1 MQRVFRAVV
10 FRDARRRARSSAYAR
25 TLSSPFGRFPACS
38 ISSRVAPKDGS
49 GCQARSPP
57 HVPGWRSFCPRTA
70 SARTH
75 IIEDEASVFLAEPTP
90 RPGASERRE
99 AGDRGVRGAQCSARR
114 RRVIAASG
122 ATAGSATA
130 GNMPGS
136 ASWSPGDARQ
146 WGKDRMRAGGG
157 AAQGGQ
163 GGILGDTPESV
174 TLPHGAGDAHAQ
186 PLPPRHAPPLFRGGV
201 PRPPS
206 GQARSGAAGPEHRGS
221 MGGGA
226 SGGSGTGTPERP
238 KRASP
243 RKQVCAPRLRLTAR
257 QRRARGAILDP
268 AWACACRM
276 QAQARPRLRGG
287 AMIPFHAPCRAA
299 LCTRPLLRVRGR
311 PWRGSGQCGPTQR
324 ARASCPRRTLTPRA
338 HRAATFRRGET
349 SGAFG
354 ATFKRAASSW
364 AKGLT
369 CASSKAE

>member
-1 MQRVFRAVV
+1 
-10 FRDARRRARSSAYAR
+10 
-25 TLSSPFGRFPACS
+25 
-38 ISSRVAPKDGS
+38 
-49 GCQARSPP
+49 
-57 HVPGWRSFCPRTA
+57 
-70 SARTH
+70 
-75 IIEDEASVFLAEPTP
+75 
-90 RPGASERRE
+90 
-99 AGDRGVRGAQCSARR
+99 VRGAQCSARR